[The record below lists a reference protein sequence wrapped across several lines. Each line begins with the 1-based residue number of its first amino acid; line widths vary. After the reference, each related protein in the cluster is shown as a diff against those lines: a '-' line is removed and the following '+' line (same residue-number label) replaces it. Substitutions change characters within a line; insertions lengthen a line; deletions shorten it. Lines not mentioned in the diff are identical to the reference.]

1 MNRITICRPTWS
13 FTPGKGRHKGGVRM
27 VNGWLDLFVRLVG
40 LALIFAVMIPL
51 ALRGEKKE

>member
-1 MNRITICRPTWS
+1 
-13 FTPGKGRHKGGVRM
+13 M
-27 VNGWLDLFVRLVG
+27 VNGWPDLFVRLAG